1 MEKIK
6 KHIGFHYLKDP
17 KHLAFAVILAVGG
30 IFGFR
35 YSIYAYPEV
44 FNVEIKAENVSQI
57 NPEEAIIIRFS
68 QPVFG
73 DSYKDALKIEPS
85 QNIRTEWSDSG
96 KKLEIHPD
104 KFWKNETDYTITL
117 GNGESR
123 MFIKVD
129 GKKIKFSTADYPKV
143 SEFYPE
149 EGEKDVIMDIENPI
163 AVKFN
168 KSTEGYFIKL
178 GLNPESEIIYD
189 NNPDKTQFRLLS
201 KKKLEE
207 GVRYDVSVYVKYL
220 ADSDSNYKKIYSS
233 SFETLPPPPKEVAKD
248 LNLRLEQAKKY
259 TVPKLTSGKYI
270 DINLTSQVMTIFE
283 NGSPIDAFII
293 SSGKRGMETPKGKHA
308 IYNKFPRAY
317 SRAYNLF
324 MPYWMAITSDG
335 KVGIHELP
343 EWPGG
348 YKEGA
353 DHLGT
358 PVSHGC
364 VRLGI
369 GPAGQLYNWVQIGTP
384 VVVYSNPG

>member
-17 KHLAFAVILAVGG
+17 RHLVFAIILSVGG

-44 FNVEIKAENVSQI
+44 FKVEVRAENVSQI
-57 NPEEAIIIRFS
+57 NPEDAIKINFSEPIFENSYEGGIR
-68 QPVFG
+68 V
-73 DSYKDALKIEPS
+73 EPS
-85 QNIRTEWSDSG
+85 QGIRIKWSDFG
-96 KKLEIHPD
+96 KKLEIYPD

-117 GNGESR
+117 GDGKSR
-123 MFIKVD
+123 MFTKVD
-129 GKKIKFSTADYPKV
+129 EKKIKFSTVNYPYV

-149 EGEKDVIMDIENPI
+149 DGKKDIIMDIENPI
-163 AVKFN
+163 VVKFN
-168 KSTEGYFIKL
+168 KSTEGYFIKFEL
-178 GLNPESEIIYD
+178 SPESEVVYD
-189 NNPDKTQFRLLS
+189 NDPQKTQFRLLS
-201 KKKLEE
+201 QKKLDE
-207 GVRYDVSVYVKYL
+207 GAKYEVGVSVKYL
-220 ADSDSNYKKIYSS
+220 GDLDSNYKKIYSS
-233 SFETLPPPPKEVAKD
+233 SFETLPPPPKEIAQD
-248 LNLRLEQAKKY
+248 LGLRLEQAKRY
-259 TVPKLTSGKYI
+259 TVPKVTSGKYI
-270 DINLTSQVMTIFE
+270 DINLASQVMTTFE
-283 NGSPIDAFII
+283 NGSPVDASII
-293 SSGKRGMETPKGKHA
+293 SSGKRGMETPKGQYG

-317 SRAYNLF
+317 SRSYNLF

-353 DHLGT
+353 SHLGI

-369 GPAGQLYNWVQIGTP
+369 GPAKSVYDWAEIGTP
-384 VVVYSNPG
+384 VVVY